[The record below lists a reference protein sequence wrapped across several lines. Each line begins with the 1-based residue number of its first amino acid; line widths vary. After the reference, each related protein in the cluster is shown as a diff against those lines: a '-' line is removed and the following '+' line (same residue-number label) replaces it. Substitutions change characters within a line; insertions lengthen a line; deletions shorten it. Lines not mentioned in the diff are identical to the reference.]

1 MSLEAQLR
9 RVAKR
14 EGYVIGKSRRRNPQA
29 LDYGKYWLVD
39 AWTNTATY
47 GDGLTL
53 DEVEEALLPYHCVRC
68 GRRAATSDN
77 VSDWV
82 DVAEGDCCDGCLT
95 VEERGEWDERHEE
108 P

>member
-39 AWTNTATY
+39 AWTT
-47 GDGLTL
+47 
-53 DEVEEALLPYHCVRC
+53 PQP
-68 GRRAATSDN
+68 
-77 VSDWV
+77 
-82 DVAEGDCCDGCLT
+82 T
-95 VEERGEWDERHEE
+95 VTV
-108 P
+108 